1 MHCVCNIRMHACPLG
16 IIREFWQVHID
27 LLAPLSTIDSVTC
40 AHSPPVYTL
49 IYNSHIARSFVSIHI
64 CHILYT
70 FMHLS
75 CPPCPHCIC
84 IIRWICSISHP
95 CSIHCGSSN
104 VVYIY
109 TLVLTYQIYTY
120 VWYILICIEACYR
133 FWRITRAH
141 TNNSW
146 TLSRRIRKKTHLN
159 I

>member
-75 CPPCPHCIC
+75 CPPCPIVYA
-84 IIRWICSISHP
+84 
-95 CSIHCGSSN
+95 SSDEF
-104 VVYIY
+104 VQSLILALFTAAAATSSIY

-120 VWYILICIEACYR
+120 MCGIYM
-133 FWRITRAH
+133 H
-141 TNNSW
+141 
-146 TLSRRIRKKTHLN
+146 
-159 I
+159 